1 MTAGGSLSNTLMALS
16 RLGAAAELHGSPPL
30 RIAMS
35 GLIGSD
41 PLGSFYSAQMRSA
54 GVQVVSPPT
63 VKANTGTVVVLTS
76 PDAQRTMLSYLGTP
90 APVPL
95 NPLLEDAISR
105 SAVLVIEGYLW
116 ELPGAGETIRGAIAA
131 AQRHG
136 TIVAMT
142 AGDAG
147 VVQRHGSEMWEAI
160 DAGIDLLF
168 TNSSE
173 AAALVACA
181 AENSSSKNGSHGD
194 DELPRK
200 IASWSAEDAALALG
214 PHCSLVCVTD
224 GSNGS
229 VLTALGQLHVVPPH
243 WTETPPIDTCGAGDA
258 YAAGLLY
265 GFLRKY
271 DINSMGRVGARAASA
286 VIARH
291 GATMNEDAAA
301 TVAAAL
307 PAGAQSM
314 SKVFPSSSG
323 VAAVDA
329 A

>member
-1 MTAGGSLSNTLMALS
+1 MALA
-16 RLGAAAELHGSPPL
+16 RLGAAAEMHGSPPL
-30 RIAMS
+30 RVGMS

-41 PLGSFYSAQMRSA
+41 PLGSFYTAQMRSA
-54 GVQVVSPPT
+54 GVHVVSPPT
-63 VKANTGTVVVLTS
+63 RDANTGTVVVLTS

-95 NPLLEDAISR
+95 NPMLEDAISR
-105 SAVLVIEGYLW
+105 SALLVIEGYLW
-116 ELPGAGETIRGAIAA
+116 ELPGAGDTIRGAIAA

-142 AGDAG
+142 AGDSG

-168 TNSSE
+168 TNSDE
-173 AAALVACA
+173 AVALVACA
-181 AENSSSKNGSHGD
+181 PEGATPLLDATNSSTSNKSAA
-194 DELPRK
+194 P
-200 IASWSAEDAALALG
+200 WSAEDAALALG

-229 VLTALGQLHVVPPH
+229 VLTALGQLHIVPPH
-243 WTETPPIDTCGAGDA
+243 WTETPPVDTCGAGDA

-265 GFLRKY
+265 GFLRKF

-291 GATMNEDAAA
+291 GATMGEDAAA
-301 TVAAAL
+301 AVAASL

-314 SKVFPSSSG
+314 AKVFPPSSNG